1 MSENICCTHPHLRE
15 ELVDA
20 VSLDLVKGVQFLLP
34 EEDSLE
40 PCYDVETIVN
50 NICEEKPFFRI
61 QPQTFKSDPCEEE

>member
-1 MSENICCTHPHLRE
+1 M
-15 ELVDA
+15 DA

-61 QPQTFKSDPCEEE
+61 QPQTFKSDPREEE